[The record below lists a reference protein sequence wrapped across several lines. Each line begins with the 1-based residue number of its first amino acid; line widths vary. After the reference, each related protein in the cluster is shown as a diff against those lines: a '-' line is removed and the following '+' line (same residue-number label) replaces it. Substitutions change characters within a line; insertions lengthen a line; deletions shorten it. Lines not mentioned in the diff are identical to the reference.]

1 MGIVWWS
8 GYLETNINVK
18 TMDKIKTTHV
28 GSLPRSKKLSEIL
41 FKKDK
46 NELFDQGELDKIIEE
61 DVNKIVKKQ
70 IDIGIDIISDGEM
83 SKISYA
89 TYVKDRLHG
98 FSGESERRAPKDLD
112 DFPSYKE
119 KIAKSGGTPTY
130 TRPCCTADLKIKD
143 TKSLTKDISNLKSA
157 LKKNNHSQGFINSAS
172 PGVISNFLPN
182 KFYKNDDKYLEALS
196 KMMKTEYDEIT
207 KNDLLLQIDCPDLAL
222 ARHMT
227 FKNVSDEEFLV
238 RAEKQIECLNEAIKD
253 IDASK
258 LRMHICWGNYEG
270 PHIHDIGLEKILPI
284 ALKANIQTYLI
295 EASNPRH
302 AHEWQVFENIKL
314 PNDKV
319 IVPGVIDSTS
329 NFIEHEELVK
339 NRIIQYSKVIDK
351 NQLMAGSDCGFSTF
365 AGFGNVDENIV
376 YKKFESLVAGAEL
389 ASNAI

>member
-1 MGIVWWS
+1 
-8 GYLETNINVK
+8 
-18 TMDKIKTTHV
+18 MDKIKTTHV

-182 KFYKNDDKYLEALS
+182 KFYKNDDDYLEALS
-196 KMMKTEYDEIT
+196 KIMKTEYDEIT

-329 NFIEHEELVK
+329 NFVEHEELVK
-339 NRIIQYSKVIDK
+339 NRIIQYSKVIHKD
-351 NQLMAGSDCGFSTF
+351 QLMAGSDCGFSTF

>member
-1 MGIVWWS
+1 
-8 GYLETNINVK
+8 
-18 TMDKIKTTHV
+18 MDKIKTTHV

-157 LKKNNHSQGFINSAS
+157 LKKNNHSQAFINSAS

-182 KFYKNDDKYLEALS
+182 KFYKNDDDYLQILS
-196 KMMKTEYDEIT
+196 KMMKSEYEEIT
-207 KNDLLLQIDCPDLAL
+207 NNDLLLQIDCPDLAL

-253 IDASK
+253 IDSTK
-258 LRMHICWGNYEG
+258 LRIHICWGNYEG

-284 ALKANIQTYLI
+284 ALKANVQTYLI

-302 AHEWQVFENIKL
+302 AHEWKVFENIKL

-329 NFIEHEELVK
+329 NFVEHEELVK

-351 NQLMAGSDCGFSTF
+351 EKLMAGSDCGFSTF

>member
-1 MGIVWWS
+1 
-8 GYLETNINVK
+8 
-18 TMDKIKTTHV
+18 MDKIKTTHV

-46 NELFDQGELDKIIEE
+46 NEVFDQLELDKIIEE
-61 DVNKIVKKQ
+61 DVSKIVKKQ

-351 NQLMAGSDCGFSTF
+351 DQLMAGSDCGFSTF

>member
-1 MGIVWWS
+1 
-8 GYLETNINVK
+8 
-18 TMDKIKTTHV
+18 MDKIKTTHV

-46 NELFDQGELDKIIEE
+46 NELFDQVELDKIIEE
-61 DVNKIVKKQ
+61 DVDKIVKKQ

-182 KFYKNDDKYLEALS
+182 KFYKNDDDYLEALS
-196 KMMKTEYDEIT
+196 KIMKTEYDEIT

-339 NRIIQYSKVIDK
+339 NRIIQYSKVIHKD
-351 NQLMAGSDCGFSTF
+351 QLMAGSDCGFSTF